1 MERKKTFGAESKSV
15 SEVLKRSS
23 GFYIPPYQ
31 RQYNWDEGHIR
42 RLFEDINHGLVQIL
56 VKQKKDS
63 ITFIGTLIVID
74 DLRSETIAPNISRSD
89 MPDTILPVIDG
100 QQRLTTIALM
110 NICLHDEIKIRSAK
124 LEDSSGTAYEWLSA
138 RIIEVLPK
146 LQETFEEDKVSPED
160 SIYRWQPRIIRAYQD
175 SWGRSRNEAKY
186 ESPIAGF
193 IHGYS
198 KHIRNEDDIS
208 KGKPYTAEGY
218 IKKSDV
224 LWKNYIKI
232 QNQIE
237 IQNEIKD
244 DPNGKKTDDPNGEE
258 ANVEKLSLK
267 QVAVDLEFQQAIL
280 KQRFPEDVCEI
291 LSNEGNDDFKKLLRL
306 VFFANFLLNR
316 VWVTVVYAPGA
327 YAFEMFES
335 LNTTGEP
342 LTIFETFRP
351 KVIES
356 ETLSEYEDSKSREYM
371 KPIEE
376 YFDQFDDADERQRET
391 AKLLI
396 PFALAESGKKLPSD
410 VKDQRQYMRHQYDIL
425 PDIKE
430 KRKFVQHL
438 SHVAGFMSQAWK
450 QEGRPFSDIP
460 EFADR
465 EDVLM
470 CMDVLK
476 RADHHITIGPLARY
490 YSQILLA
497 QSDLRDTV
505 VNELAESIKAM
516 TAFFALWRGA
526 GKTTGTLAAQYRELM
541 EKGFYEV
548 GIQPFCRYTRVGRRS
563 EILTAEELRK
573 ALRHALGKGRTL
585 AITSKKDW
593 VKLSAERPVYDISQP
608 LTRFLLFASAH
619 DTVKD
624 DHDSE
629 LPDAGVPGTLDML
642 TWNKWSDDLTIEHVA
657 PQEPDPEQDDW
668 PKPLYE
674 NPVILNYLGN
684 LTLLPTAVNSSFN
697 NKPWEKKKKMY
708 HVLSG
713 LTLEEREAR
722 LADARNEG
730 VELPEST
737 KDILRAGKYFPH
749 LSTICNVEKWNE
761 ELVRKRSKRLAKLVW
776 KNIAPWLGFDDE

>member
-1 MERKKTFGAESKSV
+1 MEVKKIFQAESKSV
-15 SEVLKRSS
+15 SEVLKRGS

-31 RQYNWDEGHIR
+31 RQYDWDEGHIR
-42 RLFEDINHGLVQIL
+42 RLFEDINHGLVQL
-56 VKQKKDS
+56 LAKENKDS

-74 DLRSETIAPNISRSD
+74 DLQPETIAPTISKSD
-89 MPDTILPVIDG
+89 MPDNIYPVIDG

-110 NICLHDEIKIRSAK
+110 DLCLHDEISRRSAELK
-124 LEDSSGTAYEWLSA
+124 NRSGPAFEWLSA
-138 RIIEVLPK
+138 RIVEVLPD
-146 LQETFEEDKVSPED
+146 LQETFEEDKKSPKG
-160 SIYRWQPRIIRAYQD
+160 ILYRLQPRIIRAYAD
-175 SWGRSRNEAKY
+175 SWGRSRHEAKY

-198 KHIRNEDDIS
+198 KRIDDEDE
-208 KGKPYTAEGY
+208 KGKDKPYTAEGY
-218 IKKSDV
+218 INKSDV
-224 LWKNYIKI
+224 LWKNYLKI
-232 QNQIE
+232 QDQIE
-237 IQNEIKD
+237 IQNQIKD
-244 DPNGKKTDDPNGEE
+244 DLDEE
-258 ANVEKLSLK
+258 EDSVEKLSLE
-267 QVAVDLEFQQAIL
+267 QVAKDSEFQEAIL
-280 KQRFPEDVCEI
+280 KEKFPEEVCDI
-291 LSNEGNDDFKKLLRL
+291 LSNGGNNEFKELIRL

-327 YAFEMFES
+327 NAFEMFES

-371 KPIEE
+371 KPIEK
-376 YFDQFDDADERQRET
+376 YFDQFDDANERQRET

-573 ALRHALGKGRTL
+573 ALRHTLGKGRTL

-619 DTVKD
+619 DTVED

-674 NPVILNYLGN
+674 KPDLLNYLGN